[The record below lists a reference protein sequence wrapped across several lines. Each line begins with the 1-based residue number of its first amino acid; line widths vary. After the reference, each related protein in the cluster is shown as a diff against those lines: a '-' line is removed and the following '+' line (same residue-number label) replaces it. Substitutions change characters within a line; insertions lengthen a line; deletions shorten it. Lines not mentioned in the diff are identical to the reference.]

1 MCLIR
6 IIRLGRDLLPRRLK
20 NIDDLLLTN
29 VFFITRRS
37 LCGLELHVGPFDP
50 DYSSRKRFTI

>member
-6 IIRLGRDLLPRRLK
+6 IIRLGRDSLPRRLK

-37 LCGLELHVGPFDP
+37 LRGLELHVGPFDP